1 MFEISFDEKIF
12 CDEKTSFKN
21 MFRILVYIYNGK
33 IKNISI
39 DKLLVGLLNSNSKRY
54 YLGTG
59 GKHGCTEEK
68 HYTAKAGT

>member
-1 MFEISFDEKIF
+1 MFYSSILKVVLP
-12 CDEKTSFKN
+12 KV
-21 MFRILVYIYNGK
+21 LVYIYNGK

-68 HYTAKAGT
+68 HHTAKACTRCGS